1 METPSS
7 TRRTTRSH
15 TKTILSNTTKSSSKK
30 VEESAKNGAK
40 KSKQRTCL
48 FDITNDSPIIGLASG
63 NLSETPV
70 STANPKRSSRCKKTT
85 GSGEA
90 LLRSQVKTL
99 LQKVEE
105 EAEISKFLSF
115 DVVSSRHSLRPF
127 LNSPISLLAPTPN
140 NTPLLFSFNSAID
153 GFETVK
159 SVLESSVEDQLAE
172 SKVVNQKSENG
183 SESEKDIITRS
194 LFLDF
199 SEKSASSPSKE
210 EDDNDDGDDDDESVW
225 SMQVNVSTHDED
237 ENVSQTDEN
246 VWQIDELCEGIKKI
260 SVKEEME
267 MMGKHIRFVYNSD
280 DELVE
285 EEVEGDVL
293 RLKGLPT
300 PKGKHLRFQDEDD
313 D

>member
-7 TRRTTRSH
+7 TRRITRSH
-15 TKTILSNTTKSSSKK
+15 TKAVLSNTTNMSSKK
-30 VEESAKNGAK
+30 VDESAKNGAK
-40 KSKQRTCL
+40 KSKQRSCL

-70 STANPKRSSRCKKTT
+70 SSMANPKRSSRCKKTT

-115 DVVSSRHSLRPF
+115 DVVSSRHSLGPF
-127 LNSPISLLAPTPN
+127 LTSPISLLAPTPT
-140 NTPLLFSFNSAID
+140 NTPQVFSFNSAID
-153 GFETVK
+153 ECQTVV
-159 SVLESSVEDQLAE
+159 SVVESSVEAQLTE

-183 SESEKDIITRS
+183 PESEKDIISRS

-199 SEKSASSPSKE
+199 LEKSDSSPDCSTVMTK
-210 EDDNDDGDDDDESVW
+210 EDDDDDDESVW
-225 SMQVNVSTHDED
+225 SIQVNVSTHDED
-237 ENVSQTDEN
+237 ENVL
-246 VWQIDELCEGIKKI
+246 QIDELCEGIKKI
-260 SVKEEME
+260 SVKEDME
-267 MMGKHIRFVYNSD
+267 IMGKHIRFVYNSD